1 MTPGIRHLE
10 ATSKCHMIHHN
21 RKEPFKEGLQVSN
34 CTKAQDFPSQDKGRG
49 QVVTGGGRGTGQ
61 VLTGGGRGN
70 VGNLV
75 HTI

>member
-34 CTKAQDFPSQDKGRG
+34 CTKAQDFPARTRAGGKWSQE
-49 QVVTGGGRGTGQ
+49 GGGAQGKC
-61 VLTGGGRGN
+61 
-70 VGNLV
+70 
-75 HTI
+75 